1 MSAPPH
7 HDALAALEPA
17 VRSLVAY
24 VLGKR
29 PQEAD
34 VEDCTSEVFRRALES
49 DERRQPGSPLRPW
62 VLGIA
67 RNVALDARRNRAR
80 TLRRSELLPAD
91 ADVLPAL
98 ERLPDAGPTP
108 DERAEQAERRGRLQD
123 ALATLPDEQRRALF
137 LHAEGLGYCEI
148 AERLAVPMGT
158 VCTWISRGRK
168 GLARALTDLSPRE
181 DR

>member
-1 MSAPPH
+1 MSEPPH

-17 VRSLVAY
+17 VRHLVAY
-24 VLGKR
+24 VLGAR
-29 PQEAD
+29 PHEVD

-49 DERRQPGSPLRPW
+49 EEKRQPDAPLRPW

-67 RNVALDARRNRAR
+67 RNVALDARRTRAR
-80 TLRRSELLPAD
+80 TLRRSELRAAD
-91 ADVLPAL
+91 DEAQPAL
-98 ERLPDAGPTP
+98 ERVPDTGPAP
-108 DERAEQAERRGRLQD
+108 DDQAALAQRRVRLQG

-137 LHAEGLGYCEI
+137 FHAEGLGYCEI
-148 AERLAVPMGT
+148 AERMAVPMGT

-168 GLARALTDLSPRE
+168 GLASALTDLSPRE